1 MELWPGAGASE
12 GAGTLTDEAPGI
24 DTARLKAAFGSF
36 ATGMTVVTAR
46 LDGSLHGMTANAFS
60 AVSLDPPL
68 VLVCVD
74 KSARMH
80 EFIGRSGAFAVNILS
95 SDQEHLA
102 RHFARRGRP
111 LAGEFARVA
120 YTVGRT
126 GCPLLSGVVAYVECV
141 LHHAWDGG
149 DHTIY
154 VGAVQATDACPDRQ
168 PLLHCRRQYLVWTA
182 QGMRVGNR
190 A

>member
-1 MELWPGAGASE
+1 MAAE
-12 GAGTLTDEAPGI
+12 GAGTVTEDALAV
-24 DTARLKAAFGSF
+24 DTAHLKAAFGSF
-36 ATGMTVVTAR
+36 ATGITVVTAR
-46 LDGSLHGMTANAFS
+46 LDGHLHGMTANAFC

-80 EFIGRSGAFAVNILS
+80 DFIRRSGAFAVNILS

-102 RHFARRGRP
+102 RHFARGGRP
-111 LAGEFARVA
+111 LEGEFALVS

-126 GCPLLSGVVAYVECV
+126 GCPILSGAAAYVECT
-141 LHHAWDGG
+141 LHHACDGG

-154 VGAVQATDACPDRQ
+154 VGAVQATDAFPERR
-168 PLLHCRRQYLVWTA
+168 PLLHCRRQYLVWTPDGTVSENSA
-182 QGMRVGNR
+182 
-190 A
+190 

>member
-1 MELWPGAGASE
+1 MELWPRAGE
-12 GAGTLTDEAPGI
+12 GAGTGTEEAPGI
-24 DTARLKAAFGSF
+24 DTARLKAALGSF
-36 ATGMTVVTAR
+36 ATGITVVTAR
-46 LDGSLHGMTANAFS
+46 LDGHLHGMTANAFC

-68 VLVCVD
+68 VLICVD

-80 EFIGRSGAFAVNILS
+80 DFIGRSGAFAVNMLS

-111 LAGEFARVA
+111 LEGEFARVP
-120 YTVGRT
+120 YTVGCT
-126 GCPLLSGVVAYVECV
+126 GCPLLSGAAAYVECR
-141 LHHAWDGG
+141 LHDACAGG

-154 VGAVQATDACPDRQ
+154 VGAVQATHACLERR

-182 QGMRVGNR
+182 QGMRSGNSG
-190 A
+190 

>member
-1 MELWPGAGASE
+1 MELWPGAGE
-12 GAGTLTDEAPGI
+12 GAGTLTDAAPGI

-95 SDQEHLA
+95 SDQEDLA
-102 RHFARRGRP
+102 RHFARGGRP
-111 LAGEFARVA
+111 LEGEFALVP

-126 GCPLLSGVVAYVECV
+126 GCPILSGVAAYVECT

-154 VGAVQATDACPDRQ
+154 VGVVQATNACPECQ
-168 PLLHCRRQYLVWTA
+168 PLLHWRRQYLVWTRE
-182 QGMRVGNR
+182 GMPSGNM

>member
-1 MELWPGAGASE
+1 VEPWHVAVE
-12 GAGTLTDEAPGI
+12 GAGTVTDDAPGA
-24 DTARLKAAFGSF
+24 DTEHLKAAFGSF
-36 ATGMTVVTAR
+36 ATGITVVTAR
-46 LDGSLHGMTANAFS
+46 LDGHIHGMTANAFC

-68 VLVCVD
+68 VLICVE

-80 EFIGRSGAFAVNILS
+80 DFILQSGAFAVNILS

-102 RHFARRGRP
+102 RHFAREGRP
-111 LAGEFARVA
+111 LEGEFALVP

-126 GCPLLSGVVAYVECV
+126 GCPILSGVAAYVECT
-141 LHHAWDGG
+141 LHHVCDGG

-154 VGAVQATDACPDRQ
+154 VGVVRATDAFPERR
-168 PLLHCRRQYLVWTA
+168 PLLHCRRQYLVWTPD
-182 QGMRVGNR
+182 GMVSGNS